1 MFKFVSRIYCHIISL
16 VTDHDIA
23 NESNEYK
30 RIRLIN
36 IKRNQETLA
45 QLGFYP
51 SLLTENEATTELI
64 KKKSCDDSDSEDCN
78 DSVSEE
84 SSQAAVDSESDFE
97 DVSYEPVEAFS
108 ETFKFP
114 TPKTTTLLNFPR
126 EEYWSYVDRVFR
138 DLQDGKLYT
147 IDFVVRAEPMGWY
160 LFEYVEL
167 DATGERVVDDAEE
180 LRTACHEMVS
190 KDCDWIEWG
199 EVMKK
204 CS

>member
-23 NESNEYK
+23 NESNEYE

-36 IKRNQETLA
+36 IKRNQDTLA

-126 EEYWSYVDRVFR
+126 EEYWSDVDRVFVIYKMESCIPSI
-138 DLQDGKLYT
+138 LLSAQSQWVGICLNMLNWMLL
-147 IDFVVRAEPMGWY
+147 VN
-160 LFEYVEL
+160 EL
-167 DATGERVVDDAEE
+167 
-180 LRTACHEMVS
+180 
-190 KDCDWIEWG
+190 
-199 EVMKK
+199 
-204 CS
+204 